1 MPKTRL
7 NLSLDKDLVNFIK
20 VYVQENRTTVSNVF
34 TQFLLSLKR
43 RSSEEDKG
51 IIISDPNFHA
61 ALIDIQT
68 RLREGSTEWCTF
80 EEVFGE

>member
-20 VYVQENRTTVSNVF
+20 DYVQENRTTVSNVF

-43 RSSEEDKG
+43 RSSGEDMG
-51 IIISDPNFHA
+51 IIISDPDFHA
-61 ALIDIQT
+61 ALLDIQM
-68 RLREGSTEWCTF
+68 RLREGSAEWFTF
-80 EEVFGE
+80 EDVFGE

>member
-43 RSSEEDKG
+43 RSSEEDMG

-61 ALIDIQT
+61 ALFDIQT
-68 RLREGSTEWCTF
+68 RLREGSAEWYTF
-80 EEVFGE
+80 EDVFGE